1 MSESKRPFIISTDN
15 TADFPDEFIKEN
27 NIPIHYLHYIV
38 DGETYGDDKNLDIKD
53 FFKVFREALETT
65 GVKIPVQYK

>member
-27 NIPIHYLHYIV
+27 NIPILVFSIDDPENIYRAVCGEIV
-38 DGETYGDDKNLDIKD
+38 GTVVSN
-53 FFKVFREALETT
+53 R
-65 GVKIPVQYK
+65 